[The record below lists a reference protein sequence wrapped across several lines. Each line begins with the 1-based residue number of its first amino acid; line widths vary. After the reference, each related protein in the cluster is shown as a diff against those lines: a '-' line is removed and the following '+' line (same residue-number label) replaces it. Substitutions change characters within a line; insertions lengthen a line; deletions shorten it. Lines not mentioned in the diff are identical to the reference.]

1 MKMSELHPLNV
12 YLFTLIHVFMSFCL
26 QTQNKVLDI
35 NCKNEDGYTPLML
48 ATRDMLTFERLSTQ
62 MSRPYNPVE
71 VVSEL
76 LSARG

>member
-1 MKMSELHPLNV
+1 MYSTV
-12 YLFTLIHVFMSFCL
+12 
-26 QTQNKVLDI
+26 
-35 NCKNEDGYTPLML
+35 NCQDTNGYTPLML
-48 ATRDMLTFERLSTQ
+48 ATGDMLTFERLFTQ